1 MKRNTKEPL
10 VSDEAHIIAT
20 QLVEMKRDISSVDSS
35 IHSKLLAPLAA
46 YRNQAIFLKQKDKK
60 ELIEQI
66 ISGLV
71 LLPPPPKKK
80 STKAQESQQRKPER
94 KIHKT
99 IKVSPEERQYINK
112 IIDLL
117 LTDSEIDTIDP
128 EFIPKMLIVLKER
141 KQKAQLNADL
151 ATSRLIQQQMKKLEK
166 MANSPDCN
174 PQAKQKLID
183 NYIQIVNRVRQLT
196 NEYQN
201 KIKSTLEQ
209 KEEAK
214 NKIIE
219 ANNKDVIAFEEERE
233 SLENGDGFLPSNTLR
248 ELYRKV
254 KIVETFEEK
263 QYLQKQIEEQENT
276 EMYEYLQRTD
286 RLMKNKKERLKKSFY
301 SRKQIFEEQWESK
314 QNKIKTHYDQL
325 IAQEKL
331 QLETMKKRLINAG
344 IEPPQVKQ
352 EFSYE
357 NENESQNSISDPN
370 LLKKTMKDDTN
381 NSSILSN
388 NQQNESK
395 NYILDINGSPDESK
409 YKQNESH
416 SPEKTK
422 QNESKINIHEQ
433 NKPNESKISIHDQAK
448 PNESKISIHDQTN
461 KSEIDLI
468 QNSHPLSTDLT
479 NNLITDIPNRKEK
492 DNSNDKNQSK
502 FKEMV
507 MKIFGNETQIQDNYL
522 DIDIDLNQ
530 DSDLIDLNEFHDETR
545 NDKKENINI
554 LQNPINQDI
563 KFNEN
568 MNSDLIFFSQ
578 EKEDTEV
585 PFFTDDEA
593 ECSVIKVENNQSTS
607 SIFDDN
613 IFDPK

>member
-1 MKRNTKEPL
+1 MKRNSKEPL

-20 QLVEMKRDISSVDSS
+20 QLVENKRDLSSVDSS
-35 IHSKLLAPLAA
+35 IHSKLLAPLAS
-46 YRNQAIFLKQKDKK
+46 YRNQAIFLKQDQKK
-60 ELIEQI
+60 NYIEKIISELILI
-66 ISGLV
+66 PP
-71 LLPPPPKKK
+71 LPKNKTK
-80 STKAQESQQRKPER
+80 KAQDFKPRQHE
-94 KIHKT
+94 KKVYTT

-128 EFIPKMLIVLKER
+128 DFIPKMLIVLKER

-151 ATSRLIQQQMKKLEK
+151 STSRLIQQQIKKMEK
-166 MANSPDCN
+166 MANSADCN

-183 NYIQIVNRVRQLT
+183 NYNQILNRVRQLRI
-196 NEYQN
+196 EYQS

-219 ANNKDVIAFEEERE
+219 ANNNDVIAFEEERE
-233 SLENGDGFLPSNTLR
+233 SLENGDGFLPSITLR

-263 QYLQKQIEEQENT
+263 QYLQKQIEEQENS

-286 RLMKNKKERLKKSFY
+286 RLMKGKKERLKKSFHA
-301 SRKQIFEEQWESK
+301 RKQIFEEQWESK

-344 IEPPQVKQ
+344 IEPPQVKL

-357 NENESQNSISDPN
+357 NENDSQNSLSYDSN
-370 LLKKTMKDDTN
+370 LLKKTRKNDITDT
-381 NSSILSN
+381 SIPSN
-388 NQQNESK
+388 YQQNESK
-395 NYILDINGSPDESK
+395 CSTLDSNDYPSESK
-409 YKQNESH
+409 NNDSNDDVKQDEIETKIPDQDQQDVHETETKDTTIDQDKNSES
-416 SPEKTK
+416 
-422 QNESKINIHEQ
+422 NLNCCV
-433 NKPNESKISIHDQAK
+433 
-448 PNESKISIHDQTN
+448 
-461 KSEIDLI
+461 L
-468 QNSHPLSTDLT
+468 PLNTDLT
-479 NNLITDIPNRKEK
+479 NNLSVEKPKLNEKEK
-492 DNSNDKNQSK
+492 SNDKNQSK

-507 MKIFGNETQIQDNYL
+507 MKIFGNETQDNYL
-522 DIDIDLNQ
+522 ELDIDLNQ
-530 DSDLIDLNEFHDETR
+530 DSDLIDLNEFHSDTNEV
-545 NDKKENINI
+545 KKDDLGLNTI
-554 LQNPINQDI
+554 QNPINCDI
-563 KFNEN
+563 KCNEN

-585 PFFTDDEA
+585 PFFTDDEV
-593 ECSVIKVENNQSTS
+593 ECSVIKLESNQSTS

-613 IFDPK
+613 VFTNK